1 MNQSLPAAAIRRF
14 TMQNTMFAQRRAVLN
29 WKIVFPQFFSQRFAQ
44 QVRQINNHYRREAL
58 RRRQFAISQLY
69 PAAVRELQVGGA
81 ALPYELETSVNVTLN
96 RACIVSLYTDEY
108 QFTGGAHGLTVRTAD
123 NWNLRTGRRFALCDL
138 FPRQRDCRQ
147 MILRQII
154 TQIARD
160 PSSYF
165 EDYRALV
172 MQNFDPER
180 FYLTQNAVM
189 FYFGLYEI
197 APYSSGMPVFAIPYE
212 VDPALVICRER
223 ES

>member
-1 MNQSLPAAAIRRF
+1 MNQNLPAAVIQSF
-14 TMQNTMFAQRRAVLN
+14 TMQNTMFAQQRAVLH
-29 WKIVFPQFFSQRFAQ
+29 WKIVFPQFLSPRFAQ
-44 QVRQINNHYRREAL
+44 QVRQINSHYRREAM
-58 RRRQFAISQLY
+58 RRRQFAISRLY
-69 PAAVRELQVGGA
+69 PEAVRELQLGGA
-81 ALPYELETSVNVTLN
+81 ALPYELETSVNVTWN

-108 QFTGGAHGLTVRTAD
+108 QFTGGAHGMTVRTAD

-138 FPRQRDCRQ
+138 FPGQRDCRQ

-172 MQNFDPER
+172 MQNFDPRR

-189 FYFGLYEI
+189 VYFGLYEI
-197 APYSSGMPVFAIPYE
+197 APYSSGMPVFEIPYE
-212 VDPALVICRER
+212 VDPAAVICRER
-223 ES
+223 EA